1 MKRKNILL
9 AALAVSLT
17 LSAGAGSA
25 WAYFTTY
32 TDAAGGYTLEL
43 GDKTTITEE
52 EPTNWTKHVV
62 ITSQE
67 DSQPVY
73 VRARAFCGSDYELLY
88 SDGSGKWSPSDDGYY
103 YYSDILN
110 AGESTEMLDIKIEN
124 IPEEVK
130 NGDNFN
136 VVVIYETTPVR
147 YREDGTPYADWSAK
161 LNTGTVKGGA

>member
-1 MKRKNILL
+1 MKKKNILL

-32 TDAAGGYTLEL
+32 ANASGGYTLSL
-43 GDKTTITEE
+43 GDKTTVSEDFSS
-52 EPTNWTKHVV
+52 WTKHVV
-62 ITSQE
+62 ITSQT

-73 VRARAFCGSDYELLY
+73 VRAKAFCGSDYELIY
-88 SDGSGKWSPSDDGYY
+88 SGSNKWSPSNDGYY

-110 AGESTEMLDIKIEN
+110 GGASTDALDVKIEN

-130 NGDNFN
+130 DGDSFN

-147 YREDGTPYADWSAK
+147 YHEDGTPYADWSATLK
-161 LNTGTVKGGA
+161 TGTVEGGA

>member
-1 MKRKNILL
+1 MKKKNILL

-32 TDAAGGYTLEL
+32 ANASGGYTLSL
-43 GDKTTITEE
+43 GDKTTISEN
-52 EPTNWTKHVV
+52 EPTSWTKHVV
-62 ITSQE
+62 ITSQA
-67 DSQPVY
+67 DSKPVY
-73 VRARAFCGSDYELLY
+73 VRARAFCGSDYELIY
-88 SDGSGKWSPSDDGYY
+88 SGSAKWSPNSDGYY

-110 AGESTEMLDIKIEN
+110 GGESTDMLDIKIEN

-130 NGDNFN
+130 NGDSFN

-147 YREDGTPYADWSAK
+147 YHEDGTPYADWTAE
-161 LNTGTVKGGA
+161 LNTTVEGGA

>member
-1 MKRKNILL
+1 MKKKNVLL

-32 TDAAGGYTLEL
+32 ANASGGYTLSL
-43 GDKTTITEE
+43 GDKTTVSE
-52 EPTNWTKHVV
+52 NFSSWTKHVV
-62 ITSQE
+62 ITSQA
-67 DSQPVY
+67 DSKPVY
-73 VRARAFCGSDYELLY
+73 VRAKAFCGSDYELVY
-88 SDGSGKWSPSDDGYY
+88 SGSDKWSPNSDGYY

-110 AGESTEMLDIKIEN
+110 GGDSTDALDVKIEN

-130 NGDNFN
+130 NGDSFN

-147 YREDGTPYADWSAK
+147 YHEDGTPYADWTAE
-161 LNTGTVKGGA
+161 LNTGTVEGGA